1 MKTVLFVC
9 SGNTCRSPMAEG
21 LLRKIA
27 EERGLGGEDGIMVM
41 SAGLAAWEGDPASEH
56 ARTVAAEEGFDL
68 GAHRARRLVPEMVRE
83 ADLVLAMTERHKA
96 AIVAL
101 VPEARDKVFTLKE
114 FAQQGAEGGLDVGDP
129 YGGSVEV
136 YRRTMAEIK
145 EALTRGF
152 DRIVRHLGLGGN
164 DGSGATG

>member
-21 LLRKIA
+21 LLRKMA
-27 EERGLGGEDGIMVM
+27 RERGLGGGEGISVV

-68 GAHRARRLVPEMVRE
+68 GTHRARRLTPDMVRE
-83 ADLVLAMTERHKA
+83 ADLILTMTERHKA
-96 AIVAL
+96 AIVAE

-114 FAQQGAEGGLDVGDP
+114 FAREGTEGGLDVSDP
-129 YGGSVEV
+129 YGGSVEI

-145 EALTRGF
+145 EAVNHAL
-152 DRIVRHLGLGGN
+152 DRIVGHLGLGGKDDN
-164 DGSGATG
+164 SPKG